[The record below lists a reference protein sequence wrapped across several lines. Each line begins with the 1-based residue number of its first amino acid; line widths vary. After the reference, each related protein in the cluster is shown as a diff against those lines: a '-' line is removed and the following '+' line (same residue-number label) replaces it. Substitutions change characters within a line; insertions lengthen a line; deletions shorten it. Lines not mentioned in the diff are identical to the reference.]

1 MLKES
6 NCRCVVCQVERS
18 LLNSLSTQ
26 TARTHF
32 QTLAR
37 NYPILNH
44 FDSPTDVIAQLHEH
58 ERVEHVNHKA

>member
-1 MLKES
+1 MNKEN
-6 NCRCVVCQVERS
+6 NCRCVVCHIERS

-32 QTLAR
+32 QALAR

-44 FDSPTDVIAQLHEH
+44 FDSPLT
-58 ERVEHVNHKA
+58 